1 MRTARSVN
9 SVELGS
15 YRAQSRA
22 HTVNIERM
30 KEQTQLSLDCQTQP
44 KYGTKTMVLPKGG
57 RVGPIDAD
65 SGNRSSAAPI
75 GGACARCRSAS
86 FRWGTFVFCLRVGAA
101 GWRVRWRAR
110 SRASRY
116 CAANP
121 GMRFRSMVCDCLSNM
136 DPHLNPRIPA
146 QPRRMYCPAIAIC
159 SLPILL
165 TGIASNSSNHDVV
178 LFFQCFE

>member
-44 KYGTKTMVLPKGG
+44 RYGTKTMVLPKGG

-75 GGACARCRSAS
+75 GGACAHCRSAS

-101 GWRVRWRAR
+101 GWRVQWRAR

-121 GMRFRSMVCDCLSNM
+121 GMGVRSMVCS
-136 DPHLNPRIPA
+136 RIPA

-178 LFFQCFE
+178 LFFQCFD